1 MIAKFYISY
10 IIGNSLM
17 SLEERF
23 ARFMLINLELLE
35 GNIMNLEIFK
45 QPPINLHF
53 LTQFTAIDKFT
64 DLI

>member
-1 MIAKFYISY
+1 
-10 IIGNSLM
+10 M
-17 SLEERF
+17 SVDERF

-53 LTQFTAIDKFT
+53 LT
-64 DLI
+64 